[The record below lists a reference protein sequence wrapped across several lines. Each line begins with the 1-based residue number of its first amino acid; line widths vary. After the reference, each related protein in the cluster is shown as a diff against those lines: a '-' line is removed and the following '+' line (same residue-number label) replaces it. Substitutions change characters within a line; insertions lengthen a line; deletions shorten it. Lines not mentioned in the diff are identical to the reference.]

1 MQAHQADPATP
12 LPSSLLLRSQAAL
25 TEGLRTPPQLYACAE
40 RVVGEATEALLEV
53 DLSEEAALQ
62 CLREAVPGI
71 IR

>member
-1 MQAHQADPATP
+1 M
-12 LPSSLLLRSQAAL
+12 
-25 TEGLRTPPQLYACAE
+25 
-40 RVVGEATEALLEV
+40 GEATEALLEV